1 MVNSIINYKEYGK
14 IRLRLN
20 ELLIEKG
27 VNRNQLAQRIG
38 IRHVVIAKWC
48 NNEVE
53 RMDLDV
59 LARICFALDCEI
71 SDLIE
76 YVNE

>member
-27 VNRNQLAQRIG
+27 VNRNQLAQSIG